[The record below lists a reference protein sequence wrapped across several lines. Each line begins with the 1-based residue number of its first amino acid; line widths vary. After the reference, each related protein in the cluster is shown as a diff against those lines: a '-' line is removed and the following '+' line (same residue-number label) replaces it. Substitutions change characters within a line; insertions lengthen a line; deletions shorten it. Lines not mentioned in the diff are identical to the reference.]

1 MNLSSGVK
9 SASARICA
17 TLDRIEEC
25 ECTTPFGLP
34 SEPDVNSTI
43 AGSSGDWFA
52 ALADG
57 NSWCQ
62 RIHSL
67 SAGVMRCLRSSR

>member
-17 TLDRIEEC
+17 TFDRIEEC

-34 SEPDVNSTI
+34 SEPEVNSTM
-43 AGSSGDWFA
+43 AGSSGDCFTFIE
-52 ALADG
+52 DG
-57 NSWCQ
+57 N
-62 RIHSL
+62 
-67 SAGVMRCLRSSR
+67 A

>member
-17 TLDRIEEC
+17 TFDRIDEC

-34 SEPDVNSTI
+34 SEPDVKSTT
-43 AGSSGDWFA
+43 AGSSGDCFTPV
-52 ALADG
+52 ADG
-57 NSWCQ
+57 NNWCQ
-62 RIHSL
+62 RIQSL
-67 SAGVMRCLRSSR
+67 STSVMRCFKSSR